1 MGRGSVWTGLEAAA
15 GAACNVAGESL
26 AVAGLVEL
34 SHTPT
39 LPMDVEAHLQCDE
52 HGVVDC

>member
-1 MGRGSVWTGLEAAA
+1 MWTGLEAAA